1 MTSDP
6 AGKRPAPGPVI
17 EGPVARVM
25 VVEARFYPDLA
36 DEMAA
41 GARAALEAAGAASEW
56 FRVPGALELPAAI
69 AAALLRHPGHFDGF
83 VALGSVI
90 RGGTDH
96 YEHVCRESMHGLT
109 SLATRHGLALG
120 NGLLTV
126 ATLDQAWSRARRNA
140 GDKGGDAARACLH
153 LIAMHRALGR

>member
-1 MTSDP
+1 
-6 AGKRPAPGPVI
+6 
-17 EGPVARVM
+17 M
-25 VVEARFYPDLA
+25 VVEARFYPELA

-41 GARAALEAAGAASEW
+41 GALAVLKAAGAVSQW

-69 AAALLRHPGHFDGF
+69 AAARLRQPDRFDGF
-83 VALGSVI
+83 VALGCVI

-109 SLATRHGLALG
+109 GLAARHGLALG

-126 ATLDQAWSRARRNA
+126 AHLEQAWSRARRGE
-140 GDKGGDAARACLH
+140 GDKGGDAARACLR
-153 LIAMHRALGR
+153 LIALHRALDRM